1 LKSEDLCILS
11 TKKNNLGLHDYQ
23 KLRKR
28 KDENIISSVGKKM
41 RVSFFFF
48 WPPPSF
54 PLPPF
59 FYLKENPTPYIPT
72 SSLVSSKKK
81 L

>member
-11 TKKNNLGLHDYQ
+11 TKKNNLGLDDYQ

-41 RVSFFFF
+41 RVSSLFLAAPLFSSS
-48 WPPPSF
+48 SF
-54 PLPPF
+54 LLSEGKP
-59 FYLKENPTPYIPT
+59 N
-72 SSLVSSKKK
+72 SLHSY
-81 L
+81 